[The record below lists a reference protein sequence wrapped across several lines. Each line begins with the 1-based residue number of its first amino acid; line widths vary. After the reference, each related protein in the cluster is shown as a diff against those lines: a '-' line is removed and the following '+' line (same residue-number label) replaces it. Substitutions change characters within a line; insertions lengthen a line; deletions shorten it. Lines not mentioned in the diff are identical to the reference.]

1 MTNTTNYELTKVEG
15 TDLFNPLTQVNPN
28 WDKIDTAMKAN
39 QGAGITNAT
48 HNKSGT
54 LHALVRAVAGV
65 PVIRFTATGDFRTGD
80 TFTID
85 GQNVTARLPDGSS
98 LPDYAFRINS
108 NIIAIQAGGVLT
120 IVTNG
125 ASVNLDGYMETSD
138 YVGSG
143 ATGKVHAAE
152 VADAATSA
160 TSANNAT
167 NLNGQP
173 ASYYAAQSAL
183 APMIQNV
190 TAIQVVSAL
199 PTNPVATTLYLVT
212 EA

>member
-1 MTNTTNYELTKVEG
+1 MTNTTNYQLKKVEG
-15 TDLFNPLTQVNPN
+15 GDLFNPLTQINPN
-28 WDKIDTAMKAN
+28 WDVIDEAMKAN
-39 QGAGITNAT
+39 QESSVTNAT

-54 LHALVRAVAGV
+54 LHAIVRATAGV
-65 PVIRFTATGDFRTGD
+65 PVLRFTATGDFRTGD

-85 GQNVTARLPDGSS
+85 GQNVTARMPDGSS

-125 ASVNLDGYMETSD
+125 ASVDLEGYMETSV

-143 ATGKVHAAE
+143 ATGKVRAAE
-152 VADAATSA
+152 VADTATNA

-183 APMIQNV
+183 APIIQNV
-190 TAIQVVSAL
+190 TAIQVVTAL

-212 EA
+212 E

>member
-1 MTNTTNYELTKVEG
+1 MTNTTNYNLKKVEG
-15 TDLFNPLTQVNPN
+15 SDLFNPLTQINPN
-28 WDKIDTAMKAN
+28 WDDIDEAMKAN
-39 QGAGITNAT
+39 QEASVTNAT

-54 LHALVRAVAGV
+54 LHAIVRAVAGV
-65 PVIRFTATGDFRTGD
+65 PVLRFTATGDFRTGD
-80 TFTID
+80 TFTVD
-85 GQNVTARLPDGSS
+85 GQNVTARLPDGTS

-125 ASVNLDGYMETSD
+125 ASVELQGYMETSD

-143 ATGKVHAAE
+143 ATGKVHASE

-190 TAIQVVSAL
+190 TAIQVVSEL
-199 PTNPVATTLYLVT
+199 HTNPVATTLYLVT
-212 EA
+212 E

>member
-1 MTNTTNYELTKVEG
+1 MTNTPNYQLKKVEG
-15 TDLFNPLTQVNPN
+15 ADLFNPLTQINPN
-28 WDKIDTAMKAN
+28 WDDIDEAMKAN
-39 QGAGITNAT
+39 QQAGVTNAT

-54 LHALVRAVAGV
+54 LHAIVRAVAGV
-65 PVIRFTATGDFRTGD
+65 PVLRFTATGDFRTGD
-80 TFTID
+80 TFTVD
-85 GQNVTARLPDGSS
+85 GQNVTARLPDGTS

-125 ASVNLDGYMETSD
+125 ASVDLEGYMETSN

-212 EA
+212 E

>member
-1 MTNTTNYELTKVEG
+1 MTNTTNYHLKKVEG
-15 TDLFNPLTQVNPN
+15 SDLFNPLTQINPN
-28 WDKIDTAMKAN
+28 WDDIDEAMKAN
-39 QGAGITNAT
+39 QEASVTNAT

-54 LHALVRAVAGV
+54 LHAIVRAVAGV
-65 PVIRFTATGDFRTGD
+65 PVLRFTATGDFRTGD
-80 TFTID
+80 TFTVD
-85 GQNVTARLPDGSS
+85 GQNVTARLPDGTS

-120 IVTNG
+120 IMTNG
-125 ASVNLDGYMETSD
+125 ASVNLEGYMETSD

-183 APMIQNV
+183 APLIQNV

>member
-1 MTNTTNYELTKVEG
+1 MTNTTNYNLKKVEG
-15 TDLFNPLTQVNPN
+15 GDLFNPLTQINPN
-28 WDKIDTAMKAN
+28 WDDIDEAMKAN
-39 QGAGITNAT
+39 QEASVTNAT

-54 LHALVRAVAGV
+54 LHAIVRSTAGV
-65 PVIRFTATGDFRTGD
+65 PVLRFTATGDFRTGD
-80 TFTID
+80 TFTVD

-125 ASVNLDGYMETSD
+125 ASVNLEGYMETSN

-183 APMIQNV
+183 APLIQNV

>member
-1 MTNTTNYELTKVEG
+1 MTNTPNYQLKKVEG
-15 TDLFNPLTQVNPN
+15 TDLFNPLTQINPN
-28 WDKIDTAMKAN
+28 WDEIDGAMKAN
-39 QGAGITNAT
+39 QGAGVTNAT

-54 LHALVRAVAGV
+54 LHAIVRATAGV
-65 PVIRFTATGDFRTGD
+65 PVLRFTATGDFRTGD
-80 TFTID
+80 TFTVD
-85 GQNVTARLPDGSS
+85 GQNVTARLPDGTS

-108 NIIAIQAGGVLT
+108 NIMAIQAGGVLT
-120 IVTNG
+120 IMTNG
-125 ASVNLDGYMETSD
+125 ASVDLEGYMETSD

-152 VADAATSA
+152 VADSATTATSA
-160 TSANNAT
+160 QNAE

-173 ASYYAAQSAL
+173 ASYYAQTASL

-199 PTNPVATTLYLVT
+199 PTNPVATTLYLVV
-212 EA
+212 ES

>member
-1 MTNTTNYELTKVEG
+1 MTNTTNYNLKKVEG
-15 TDLFNPLTQVNPN
+15 GDLFNPLTQINPN
-28 WDKIDTAMKAN
+28 WDDIDEAMKAN
-39 QGAGITNAT
+39 QEASVTNAT

-54 LHALVRAVAGV
+54 LHAIVRSTAGV
-65 PVIRFTATGDFRTGD
+65 PVLRFTATGDFRTGD
-80 TFTID
+80 TFTVD
-85 GQNVTARLPDGSS
+85 GQNVTARLPDGTS

-108 NIIAIQAGGVLT
+108 NIIAIQAGGILT

-125 ASVNLDGYMETSD
+125 ASVNLEGYMETSD

-152 VADAATSA
+152 VADSATTA

-167 NLNGQP
+167 NLNGQA
-173 ASYYAAQSAL
+173 ASYYAAASAL

-212 EA
+212 ES

>member
-1 MTNTTNYELTKVEG
+1 MTNTTNYQLTKVEG

-39 QGAGITNAT
+39 QNGGVSSAT

-65 PVIRFTATGDFRTGD
+65 PIIRFTATGDFRTGD
-80 TFTID
+80 TFTVD
-85 GQNVTARLPDGSS
+85 GQNVTARLPDGTS

-125 ASVNLDGYMETSD
+125 ASVDLEGYMETSD

-143 ATGKVHAAE
+143 ATGKVRAAE
-152 VADAATSA
+152 VADSATTA
-160 TSANNAT
+160 TSANNAS
-167 NLNGQP
+167 NLNGQA
-173 ASYYAAQSAL
+173 ASFYAKASDL
-183 APMIQNV
+183 ASLIQNI

-199 PTNPVATTLYLVT
+199 PTNPVTTTLYLVT
-212 EA
+212 ES

>member
-1 MTNTTNYELTKVEG
+1 MKQTTNFQLKTVEG
-15 TDLFNPLTQVNPN
+15 ADLFNPLTQYNPN
-28 WDKIDTAMKAN
+28 WETIDDVMKAN
-39 QGAGITNAT
+39 QTAGVTTAT
-48 HNKSGT
+48 HNKAGT
-54 LHALVRAVAGV
+54 LHTLVRAIAGV
-65 PVIRFTATGDFRTGD
+65 PVFRFTATGDFRTGD
-80 TFTID
+80 TFTVD

-108 NIIAIQAGGVLT
+108 NIIAIQSGGVLT

-152 VADAATSA
+152 SADAATTA
-160 TSANNAT
+160 TTATNAT
-167 NLNGQP
+167 NLNGQS
-173 ASYYAAQSAL
+173 ASYYATAATL

-212 EA
+212 ES

>member
-1 MTNTTNYELTKVEG
+1 MTNTTNYNLKKVEG
-15 TDLFNPLTQVNPN
+15 SDLFNPLTQINPN
-28 WDKIDTAMKAN
+28 WDDIDEAMKAN
-39 QGAGITNAT
+39 QEASVTNAT
-48 HNKSGT
+48 HNKSCS
-54 LHALVRAVAGV
+54 LHAIVRAVAGV
-65 PVIRFTATGDFRTGD
+65 PVLRFTATGDFRTGD
-80 TFTID
+80 TFTVD
-85 GQNVTARLPDGSS
+85 GQNVTARLPDGTS

-190 TAIQVVSAL
+190 TAIQVVSTL
-199 PTNPVATTLYLVT
+199 PTNPVATTVYLVT
-212 EA
+212 E

>member
-1 MTNTTNYELTKVEG
+1 MTNTTNYHLIKVEG
-15 TDLFNPLTQVNPN
+15 GDLFNPLTQINPN
-28 WDKIDTAMKAN
+28 WDDIDEAMKAN
-39 QGAGITNAT
+39 QESSVTNAT

-54 LHALVRAVAGV
+54 LHAIVRATAGV
-65 PVIRFTATGDFRTGD
+65 PVLRFTATGDFRTGD

-85 GQNVTARLPDGSS
+85 GQNVTARMPDGSS

-125 ASVNLDGYMETSD
+125 ASVDLEGYMVTSD

-152 VADAATSA
+152 VADTATSA

-183 APMIQNV
+183 APIIQNV
-190 TAIQVVSAL
+190 TAIQVVTAL
-199 PTNPVATTLYLVT
+199 PTNPVATTLYLVM
-212 EA
+212 ES

>member
-1 MTNTTNYELTKVEG
+1 MTNTTNYQLTKVEG

-39 QGAGITNAT
+39 QNGGVSSAT

-65 PVIRFTATGDFRTGD
+65 PIIRFTATGDFRTGD
-80 TFTID
+80 TFTVD
-85 GQNVTARLPDGSS
+85 GQNVTARLPDGTS

-125 ASVNLDGYMETSD
+125 ASVDLDGYMKTSD

-143 ATGKVHAAE
+143 ATGKVRAAE
-152 VADAATSA
+152 TADSATTATS
-160 TSANNAT
+160 TLNAT

-173 ASYYAAQSAL
+173 ASHYATAAAL

-212 EA
+212 ES

>member
-1 MTNTTNYELTKVEG
+1 MTNTTNYNLKKVEG
-15 TDLFNPLTQVNPN
+15 SDLFNPLTQINPN
-28 WDKIDTAMKAN
+28 WDDIDEAMKAN
-39 QGAGITNAT
+39 QEASVTNAT

-54 LHALVRAVAGV
+54 LHAIVRAVAGV
-65 PVIRFTATGDFRTGD
+65 PVLRFTATGDFRTGD
-80 TFTID
+80 TFTVD
-85 GQNVTARLPDGSS
+85 GQNVTARLPDGTS

-125 ASVNLDGYMETSD
+125 ASVNLEGYMETSD

-143 ATGKVHAAE
+143 ATGKVHASE

-167 NLNGQP
+167 HLNGQP

-183 APMIQNV
+183 APLIQNV

-212 EA
+212 E

>member
-1 MTNTTNYELTKVEG
+1 MTNTTNYQLTKVEG

-28 WDKIDTAMKAN
+28 WDKIDDAMKAN

-80 TFTID
+80 TFTVD
-85 GQNVTARLPDGSS
+85 GQNVTARLPDGTS

-125 ASVNLDGYMETSD
+125 ASVDLEGYMETSD

-143 ATGKVHAAE
+143 AAGKVHAAE
-152 VADAATSA
+152 VADSATTA
-160 TSANNAT
+160 TSANNAS

-173 ASYYAAQSAL
+173 ASYYAQAANL
-183 APMIQNV
+183 APLIQNI

-212 EA
+212 E

>member
-1 MTNTTNYELTKVEG
+1 MTNTTNYNLKKVEG
-15 TDLFNPLTQVNPN
+15 SDLFNPLTQINPN
-28 WDKIDTAMKAN
+28 WDDIDEAMKAN
-39 QGAGITNAT
+39 QEASVTNAT

-54 LHALVRAVAGV
+54 LHAIVRAVAGV
-65 PVIRFTATGDFRTGD
+65 PVLRFTATGDFRTGD
-80 TFTID
+80 TFTVD
-85 GQNVTARLPDGSS
+85 GQNVTARLPDGTS

-120 IVTNG
+120 IMTNG
-125 ASVNLDGYMETSD
+125 ASVNLEGYMETSD

-152 VADAATSA
+152 VADTATSA

-212 EA
+212 ES

>member
-1 MTNTTNYELTKVEG
+1 MTNTTNYQLTKVEG

-54 LHALVRAVAGV
+54 LHALVRAIAGV

-80 TFTID
+80 TFTVD
-85 GQNVTARLPDGSS
+85 GQNVTARLPDGTS

-108 NIIAIQAGGVLT
+108 NIIAIQDGGVLT

-143 ATGKVHAAE
+143 ASGKVHAAE
-152 VADAATSA
+152 VADSATTA
-160 TSANNAT
+160 TSANNAS
-167 NLNGQP
+167 NLNGQA
-173 ASYYAAQSAL
+173 ASFYAKASDL
-183 APMIQNV
+183 APLIQNI

-212 EA
+212 E

>member
-1 MTNTTNYELTKVEG
+1 MTNTTNYQLTKVEG

-80 TFTID
+80 TFTVD
-85 GQNVTARLPDGSS
+85 GQNVTTRLPDGTS

-125 ASVNLDGYMETSD
+125 ASVDLEGYMETSD

-152 VADAATSA
+152 VADSATTA
-160 TSANNAT
+160 TSANNAS

-173 ASYYAAQSAL
+173 ASYYAKASDL
-183 APMIQNV
+183 APLIQNI

-212 EA
+212 E

>member
-1 MTNTTNYELTKVEG
+1 MTNTTNYQLTKVEG

-39 QGAGITNAT
+39 QNGGVSSAT

-65 PVIRFTATGDFRTGD
+65 PIIRFTATGDFRTGD
-80 TFTID
+80 TFTVD
-85 GQNVTARLPDGSS
+85 GQNVTARLPDGTS

-125 ASVNLDGYMETSD
+125 ASVDLDGYMKTSD

-143 ATGKVHAAE
+143 ATGKVRAAE
-152 VADAATSA
+152 TADSATTA
-160 TSANNAT
+160 TSANNAS

-173 ASYYAAQSAL
+173 ASYYAANSAL

-212 EA
+212 ES

>member
-1 MTNTTNYELTKVEG
+1 MTNTTNYNLKKVEG
-15 TDLFNPLTQVNPN
+15 GDLFNPLTQINPN
-28 WDKIDTAMKAN
+28 WDDIDEAMKAN
-39 QGAGITNAT
+39 QEASVTNAT

-54 LHALVRAVAGV
+54 LHAIVRAVAGV
-65 PVIRFTATGDFRTGD
+65 PVLRFTATGDFRTGD
-80 TFTID
+80 TFTVD
-85 GQNVTARLPDGSS
+85 GQNVTARLPDGTS

-120 IVTNG
+120 IMTNG
-125 ASVNLDGYMETSD
+125 ASVNLEGYMETSD

-160 TSANNAT
+160 TSANNAA

-212 EA
+212 ES

>member
-1 MTNTTNYELTKVEG
+1 MTNTTNYQLKKVEG
-15 TDLFNPLTQVNPN
+15 TDLFNPLTQINPN
-28 WDKIDTAMKAN
+28 WDEIDEAMKAN
-39 QGAGITNAT
+39 QGAGVTGAT

-54 LHALVRAVAGV
+54 LHAIVRATAGV
-65 PVIRFTATGDFRTGD
+65 PVLRFTATGDFRTGD
-80 TFTID
+80 TFTVD
-85 GQNVTARLPDGSS
+85 GQSVTARLPDGTS

-108 NIIAIQAGGVLT
+108 NIIAIQAGGILT

-125 ASVNLDGYMETSD
+125 ASVDLDGYMKTSD

-143 ATGKVHAAE
+143 ATGKVRAAE
-152 VADAATSA
+152 TADSATTATSA
-160 TSANNAT
+160 LNAT

-173 ASYYAAQSAL
+173 SSHYATTAAL

-212 EA
+212 ES

>member
-1 MTNTTNYELTKVEG
+1 MTNTTNYQLTKVEG

-28 WDKIDTAMKAN
+28 WDKIDVAMKAN
-39 QGAGITNAT
+39 QNGGVSSAT

-65 PVIRFTATGDFRTGD
+65 PIIRFTATGDFRTGD
-80 TFTID
+80 TFTVD
-85 GQNVTARLPDGSS
+85 GQNVTARLPDGTS

-152 VADAATSA
+152 VADSATTA
-160 TSANNAT
+160 TSANNAS
-167 NLNGQP
+167 NLNGQA
-173 ASYYAAQSAL
+173 ASFYAKASDL
-183 APMIQNV
+183 APLIQNI

-212 EA
+212 E

>member
-1 MTNTTNYELTKVEG
+1 MTNTPNYHLKKVEG
-15 TDLFNPLTQVNPN
+15 ADLFNPLTQINPN
-28 WDKIDTAMKAN
+28 WDDIDEAMKAN
-39 QGAGITNAT
+39 QQAGVTNAT

-54 LHALVRAVAGV
+54 LHAIVRATAGV
-65 PVIRFTATGDFRTGD
+65 PVLRFTATGDFRTGD

-108 NIIAIQAGGVLT
+108 NIIAIQAGGLLT

-125 ASVNLDGYMETSD
+125 ASVNLEGYMETSD

-152 VADAATSA
+152 SADVAATATSA
-160 TSANNAT
+160 TNAT

-173 ASYYAAQSAL
+173 ASYYATQAAL

-212 EA
+212 E

>member
-1 MTNTTNYELTKVEG
+1 MKQTTNFALKTVEG

-28 WDKIDTAMKAN
+28 WETIDGQMKSN
-39 QGAGITNAT
+39 QTAGITSAT

-54 LHALVRAVAGV
+54 LHALVRSTAGV
-65 PVIRFTATGDFRTGD
+65 PVMRFTATGDYRTGD
-80 TFTID
+80 TFTVD
-85 GQNVTARLPDGSS
+85 GQNVTARLPDGTS

-108 NIIAIQAGGVLT
+108 NILAVQAGGVLT

-125 ASVNLDGYMETSD
+125 ASVDLDGYMETSN

-152 VADAATSA
+152 VADSATTA
-160 TSANNAT
+160 TSANNAS

-173 ASYYAAQSAL
+173 ANYYATAANL

-190 TAIQVVSAL
+190 TAIQVVTAL
-199 PTNPVATTLYLVT
+199 PTNPVATTLYLVV

>member
-1 MTNTTNYELTKVEG
+1 MTNTTNYQLKKVEG
-15 TDLFNPLTQVNPN
+15 ADLFNPLTQINPN
-28 WDKIDTAMKAN
+28 WDDIDEAMKAN
-39 QGAGITNAT
+39 QEAGVTNAT

-54 LHALVRAVAGV
+54 LHAIVRSTAGV
-65 PVIRFTATGDFRTGD
+65 PVLRFTATGDFRTGD
-80 TFTID
+80 TFTVD
-85 GQNVTARLPDGSS
+85 GQNVTARLPDGTS

-120 IVTNG
+120 IITNG
-125 ASVNLDGYMETSD
+125 ASVNLEGYMETSD

-152 VADAATSA
+152 VADSATTA
-160 TSANNAT
+160 TSANNAS
-167 NLNGQP
+167 NLNGQA
-173 ASYYAAQSAL
+173 ASYYAAASAL

-212 EA
+212 ES

>member
-1 MTNTTNYELTKVEG
+1 MTNTTNYQLTKVEG

-39 QGAGITNAT
+39 QNGGVSSAT

-65 PVIRFTATGDFRTGD
+65 PIIRFTATGDFRTGD
-80 TFTID
+80 TFTVD
-85 GQNVTARLPDGSS
+85 GQNVTARLPDGTS

-125 ASVNLDGYMETSD
+125 ASVDLEGYMKTSD

-160 TSANNAT
+160 TSANNAA

-173 ASYYAAQSAL
+173 ASYYAANSAL
-183 APMIQNV
+183 APMVQNV

>member
-1 MTNTTNYELTKVEG
+1 MTNTTNYQLTKVEG

-80 TFTID
+80 TFTVD
-85 GQNVTARLPDGSS
+85 GQNVTARLPDGTS

-125 ASVNLDGYMETSD
+125 ASVDLDGYMETSD

-152 VADAATSA
+152 VADSATTA
-160 TSANNAT
+160 TSANNAS
-167 NLNGQP
+167 NLNGQA
-173 ASYYAAQSAL
+173 ASFYAKASDL
-183 APMIQNV
+183 APLIQNI
-190 TAIQVVSAL
+190 TAIQVVSTL

-212 EA
+212 E

>member
-1 MTNTTNYELTKVEG
+1 MTNTTNYQLTKVEG

-80 TFTID
+80 TFTVD
-85 GQNVTARLPDGSS
+85 GQNVTARLPDGTS

-125 ASVNLDGYMETSD
+125 ASVDLDGYMKTSD

-143 ATGKVHAAE
+143 ATGKVRAAE

-173 ASYYAAQSAL
+173 ASYYAANSAL

-212 EA
+212 ES

>member
-1 MTNTTNYELTKVEG
+1 MTNTTNYQLKKVEG
-15 TDLFNPLTQVNPN
+15 NDLFNPLTQINPN
-28 WDKIDTAMKAN
+28 WDDIDEAMKAN
-39 QGAGITNAT
+39 QDAGVTNAT

-54 LHALVRAVAGV
+54 LHAIVRSTAGV
-65 PVIRFTATGDFRTGD
+65 PVLRFTATGDFRTGD
-80 TFTID
+80 TFTVD

-120 IVTNG
+120 IITNG

-160 TSANNAT
+160 TSANNAA

-190 TAIQVVSAL
+190 TAIQVVTQL

-212 EA
+212 E

>member
-1 MTNTTNYELTKVEG
+1 MTNTTNYQLTKVEG

-39 QGAGITNAT
+39 QNGGVSSAT

-65 PVIRFTATGDFRTGD
+65 PIIRFTATGDFRTGD
-80 TFTID
+80 TFTVD
-85 GQNVTARLPDGSS
+85 GQSVTARLPDGTS

-125 ASVNLDGYMETSD
+125 ASVDLEGYMETSD

-173 ASYYAAQSAL
+173 ANYYAAQSAL

-212 EA
+212 ES

>member
-1 MTNTTNYELTKVEG
+1 MKQTTNFNLKTVEG
-15 TDLFNPLTQVNPN
+15 TDLFNPLTQMNPN
-28 WDKIDTAMKAN
+28 WETIDDQMKAN
-39 QGAGITNAT
+39 QTAGVTSAT
-48 HNKSGT
+48 HSKSGT
-54 LHALVRAVAGV
+54 LHALVRTTAGV
-65 PVIRFTATGDFRTGD
+65 PILRFTATGDYRTGD
-80 TFTID
+80 TFTVD

-125 ASVNLDGYMETSD
+125 ASVDLDGYMETSD

-160 TSANNAT
+160 TSANNAS

-173 ASYYAAQSAL
+173 ASYYATAASL

-190 TAIQVVSAL
+190 TAIQVVTAL
-199 PTNPVATTLYLVT
+199 PTNPVATTLYLVV
-212 EA
+212 EE

>member
-1 MTNTTNYELTKVEG
+1 MTNTTNYQLKKVEG
-15 TDLFNPLTQVNPN
+15 ADLFNPLTQINPN
-28 WDKIDTAMKAN
+28 WDDIDDAMKAN
-39 QGAGITNAT
+39 QQAGVTNAT

-54 LHALVRAVAGV
+54 LHAIVRAVAGV
-65 PVIRFTATGDFRTGD
+65 PVLRFTATGDFRTGD
-80 TFTID
+80 TFTVD
-85 GQNVTARLPDGSS
+85 GQNVTARLPDGTS

-125 ASVNLDGYMETSD
+125 ASVNLEGYMETSD

-152 VADAATSA
+152 VADSATTA
-160 TSANNAT
+160 TSANNAS
-167 NLNGQP
+167 NLNGQA
-173 ASYYAAQSAL
+173 ASYYAAASAL

-212 EA
+212 ES